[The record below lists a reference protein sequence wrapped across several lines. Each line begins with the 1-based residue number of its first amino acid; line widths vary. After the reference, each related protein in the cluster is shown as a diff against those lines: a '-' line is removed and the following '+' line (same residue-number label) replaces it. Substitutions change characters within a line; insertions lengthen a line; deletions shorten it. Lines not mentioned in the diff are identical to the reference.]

1 MYSCGNAGKLGS
13 AITKM
18 TFSFSPPLWTSHE
31 KNTRR
36 GGFDKSPIS
45 VGTQVHPYQ
54 DVKSKDFLLIIVL
67 ADQSGANSTVQ
78 ARL

>member
-1 MYSCGNAGKLGS
+1 
-13 AITKM
+13 
-18 TFSFSPPLWTSHE
+18 LWTSHE